1 MQRLILQPIPNIIE
15 IYRVASET
23 KHANQQLDR
32 HTILIMHSLHV
43 RCANNTLKLYDL
55 LSALKEMSS

>member
-15 IYRVASET
+15 IHRVASET
-23 KHANQQLDR
+23 EHANQQSDGC
-32 HTILIMHSLHV
+32 TILIMHSHV
-43 RCANNTLKLYDL
+43 RCANNALKLYDL